1 MKPKVLI
8 ATTSRWFTTVR
19 LAMALKNA
27 GCTVDALCPVRHPLT
42 QTDVAPHIYVYNG
55 LIPLRSFEDAILA
68 TAPDL
73 IVPCDDIAARHLH
86 ELHEK
91 SRCEGS
97 RGRAICALVEHSLG
111 APENLPIVYAR
122 AAFMELAAAVG
133 IRVPKTQ
140 VITNRYELEECV
152 SQIGFPIVLKADGT
166 SGGIGVRVVRG
177 METAFRTLEL
187 LQSPPRL
194 ARALK
199 RAVIDRDYA
208 LLCPALLRRRTVVNA
223 QAFVAGREAT
233 SAVACWKGA
242 VLASLHFEVLSKAN
256 AAGHATV
263 LRLIENREMSLATEA
278 ICRQLRLSGVHG
290 FDFMVEAETGNAF
303 LIEMNPRATQ
313 VGHLTLGAGR
323 DLPAALY
330 AAMSGDP
337 IQSSP
342 KLTENQTIA
351 LFPQEWIRD
360 PQSSFLQTGYHDV
373 PWEQPELVQACIH
386 ARAGQHGYHSNG
398 KNRDKV
404 ISRTT
409 DFLLAAAKG
418 VQKIS
423 SDAA

>member
-1 MKPKVLI
+1 
-8 ATTSRWFTTVR
+8 
-19 LAMALKNA
+19 
-27 GCTVDALCPVRHPLT
+27 
-42 QTDVAPHIYVYNG
+42 
-55 LIPLRSFEDAILA
+55 
-68 TAPDL
+68 
-73 IVPCDDIAARHLH
+73 
-86 ELHEK
+86 
-91 SRCEGS
+91 
-97 RGRAICALVEHSLG
+97 
-111 APENLPIVYAR
+111 
-122 AAFMELAAAVG
+122 
-133 IRVPKTQ
+133 
-140 VITNRYELEECV
+140 
-152 SQIGFPIVLKADGT
+152 
-166 SGGIGVRVVRG
+166 
-177 METAFRTLEL
+177 
-187 LQSPPRL
+187 
-194 ARALK
+194 
-199 RAVIDRDYA
+199 
-208 LLCPALLRRRTVVNA
+208 
-223 QAFVAGREAT
+223 
-233 SAVACWKGA
+233 
-242 VLASLHFEVLSKAN
+242 SLHFVVIKKTSD
-256 AAGHATV
+256 AGPATV
-263 LRLIENREMSLATEA
+263 LRLIDNTDMSVAAEKTARRLN
-278 ICRQLRLSGVHG
+278 LSGLHG
-290 FDFMVEAETGNAF
+290 LDYMLEPETGHAF